1 MQATPALSLYIDR
14 GNYRQDLTDD
24 DYHSYNNTNVNPFLP
39 PGFRRVGDQQQQG
52 SSVDNTCSTSSS
64 LIDRDALMSSIDAYS
79 AFVNSTR
86 SDGVA
91 LKEVISYNDLD
102 EVNANLISESE
113 QSSSISST
121 SSITSKTPNA
131 IEPSQSKPS
140 QKFKSPIQLMK
151 LVPKVEPQVAS
162 VFFVKPAIDTDTTD
176 VKDMPSPTSSS
187 NTDSN
192 ANKSFNKW
200 QPPNQSNQRKKW
212 SSTAFKA
219 GNYLESLS
227 SPSSSRTDNP
237 SSNTI
242 NNDEEDED
250 DTKSLLQSLRAQ
262 QAQLRMERQ
271 KLQQRAMQDAIQRT
285 NPKEAIMARLEKTEE
300 ERKRK
305 EREKL
310 EKAYM
315 ERKERLD
322 AKIKEEREKR
332 ESRIRYVEGRRRQA
346 DLLREKEME
355 RSNTGSIGKRGIPI
369 LGPFIGKDLSSPLL
383 VGSTFTLQYST
394 LTPYQLKALEV
405 AQCYHTEHC
414 SNMELEGQLS
424 GAGDDAGTAELCMI
438 TSGEDGGIEAAP
450 IVAIIDN
457 HTASASSPLLEKKG
471 KQVHKRYATLA
482 SVQLV
487 YSEGSSEPA
496 AVKLFGVGR
505 VFLHGYFSSKD
516 AGLSKEEEELANLL
530 EMIQKYN
537 NAEKD
542 VEEVEEHGDEDV
554 ESCDDIPAVLAEFTM
569 FMDDSSILSKSTKHD
584 VSKQRA
590 SNRHAVTEL
599 YRNANKV
606 YRLHEERKKLLSGLR
621 TGQARLNLRET
632 MDNEMIEYD
641 DWSDLSFIDEGE
653 DAETLLEHTEDY
665 GFSSFG
671 ILSTIPDLTK
681 EVLVRLE
688 PYYSPAHRER
698 EEYEAEVAS
707 FVVFKSLEKY
717 ASPSDMALA
726 LLAPSATE
734 RFQMA
739 YDIMMRHRE
748 ELMTLVEKMSDDL
761 RECGEECTDLW

>member
-1 MQATPALSLYIDR
+1 MEK
-14 GNYRQDLTDD
+14 
-24 DYHSYNNTNVNPFLP
+24 
-39 PGFRRVGDQQQQG
+39 
-52 SSVDNTCSTSSS
+52 SV
-64 LIDRDALMSSIDAYS
+64 
-79 AFVNSTR
+79 
-86 SDGVA
+86 
-91 LKEVISYNDLD
+91 
-102 EVNANLISESE
+102 
-113 QSSSISST
+113 
-121 SSITSKTPNA
+121 
-131 IEPSQSKPS
+131 
-140 QKFKSPIQLMK
+140 
-151 LVPKVEPQVAS
+151 
-162 VFFVKPAIDTDTTD
+162 
-176 VKDMPSPTSSS
+176 
-187 NTDSN
+187 
-192 ANKSFNKW
+192 
-200 QPPNQSNQRKKW
+200 
-212 SSTAFKA
+212 
-219 GNYLESLS
+219 
-227 SPSSSRTDNP
+227 
-237 SSNTI
+237 
-242 NNDEEDED
+242 
-250 DTKSLLQSLRAQ
+250 
-262 QAQLRMERQ
+262 
-271 KLQQRAMQDAIQRT
+271 
-285 NPKEAIMARLEKTEE
+285 
-300 ERKRK
+300 
-305 EREKL
+305 
-310 EKAYM
+310 
-315 ERKERLD
+315 
-322 AKIKEEREKR
+322 
-332 ESRIRYVEGRRRQA
+332 
-346 DLLREKEME
+346 
-355 RSNTGSIGKRGIPI
+355 
-369 LGPFIGKDLSSPLL
+369 
-383 VGSTFTLQYST
+383 
-394 LTPYQLKALEV
+394 
-405 AQCYHTEHC
+405 
-414 SNMELEGQLS
+414 
-424 GAGDDAGTAELCMI
+424 
-438 TSGEDGGIEAAP
+438 
-450 IVAIIDN
+450 
-457 HTASASSPLLEKKG
+457 

-516 AGLSKEEEELANLL
+516 AGLSKEEEQLANLL
-530 EMIQKYN
+530 EMIQKYS
-537 NAEKD
+537 NAEED
-542 VEEVEEHGDEDV
+542 GEEVEEHGDEGV

-761 RECGEECTDLW
+761 RECEASSEGEEGMM